1 MTRRSLN
8 RSKPQTAWSALFA
21 PSPFVLPLFVLPLFA
36 LTVTPAAQAQQVQ
49 NDAPLPGYSFE
60 LGQSLRVSDN
70 IRLNR
75 NSLGTTTAA
84 ETRARA
90 SYRFEDSLQ
99 NLELEAGGVFRLV
112 DDPVLDSDGDL
123 SDADLRLNYLR
134 ESANARLALQSSY
147 ARRDLAFDNALN
159 NDGLTDQDFSTSSG
173 NRDDINTQFRFDTG
187 LSDPLGLNVTLT
199 QQERRF
205 SDTSDTAL
213 FDTETASVRIGTVFR
228 FGQTTEAELSLF
240 QSRFEA
246 ENTART
252 ERDTQRLV
260 LGLTH
265 AFSEITT
272 LQLDLG
278 YSEVDER
285 FTALPDNLD
294 RNSGVIGTL
303 AVTRER
309 RNGEV
314 SASLDTNVTQAGRR
328 NTFEIA
334 RRFVLPTGVLA
345 FSLGAVDGTTTNP
358 RAIGSADYRLDWI
371 RSSFRAQLRRTAAVS
386 DTTSIVTETTRLNL
400 GYDYELNPL
409 TNLSLDLRHATIH
422 EIGLNAD
429 PDRSRSSVD
438 LTLTRDLGND
448 WDLVAGYEYRRSDR
462 DDTGA
467 AHSNTLFFTLNREF
481 GAQN

>member
-8 RSKPQTAWSALFA
+8 RSRPQTAWTALFA
-21 PSPFVLPLFVLPLFA
+21 PSLFVLPLFA
-36 LTVTPAAQAQQVQ
+36 LTVTPAARAQDAQ
-49 NDAPLPGYSFE
+49 NSAPLPRYSYE
-60 LGQSLRVSDN
+60 LSQSLRVSDN

-84 ETRARA
+84 ETNARA
-90 SYRFEDSLQ
+90 SYRFEDGLQ
-99 NLELEAGGVFRLV
+99 NLALEAGGVFRVV
-112 DDPVLDSDGDL
+112 DDPVLGSDQDL

-147 ARRDLAFDNALN
+147 VRRDLSFDDALN
-159 NDGLTDQDFSTSSG
+159 NDGLTDQDFSTSAG
-173 NRDDINTQFRFDTG
+173 RRDDINTQFRFDTG
-187 LSDPLGLNVTLT
+187 LSDPLGLNVTLI
-199 QQERRF
+199 QRNRRF
-205 SDTSDTAL
+205 NETNDPDL
-213 FDTETASVRIGTVFR
+213 FDTDTTSARIGAVFR

-240 QSRFEA
+240 QSRFES
-246 ENTART
+246 ENAART
-252 ERDTQRLV
+252 ERDTQQLV

-265 AFSEITT
+265 AFSAITT

-278 YSEVDER
+278 YAEVDER

-303 AVTRER
+303 AVTRAR

-314 SASLDTNVTQAGRR
+314 SARLATNVTQAGRR

-358 RAIGSADYRLDWI
+358 RAIGSVDYRLNWV
-371 RSSFRAQLRRTAAVS
+371 RSSFRAQLRRTGSVS
-386 DTTSIVTETTRLNL
+386 DTTSVVTETTRLTL

-409 TNLSLDLRHATIH
+409 TNLSLDLRHASIH
-422 EIGLNAD
+422 ETGLNTD

-438 LTLTRDLGND
+438 LTLTRDLGNE
-448 WDLVAGYEYRRSDR
+448 WDLVTGYQFRRSDR
-462 DDTGA
+462 DDTGS

-481 GAQN
+481 GAPN